1 MHAARLLV
9 AVFCAYVYAENLVL
23 TNDDGWAD
31 AQIRA
36 QYFELTQAGYDVV
49 LSCPA
54 ENQSGTGSTTAAA
67 MPLSEPCEY
76 DTCPVGSPAEGY
88 NASNPY
94 LNYVNAYPVDAARY
108 GIQVLAPE
116 FFHGSR
122 PDFVVSGPN
131 IGNNLGTVILI
142 SGTMGAACEAAKE
155 GVPSTAFNGA
165 TGAQVSYTTLES
177 DPDSP
182 YSQSS
187 WIYSALTVHYTRAI
201 LASQVPG
208 IPLLPRNVTVNVNY
222 PPIDNCSEVSEYK
235 WIFSRNLANSGETD
249 IWTCGS
255 SSLPAEA
262 DVVAT
267 EGCYI
272 SVSAIN
278 AINKTDVDAFTQG
291 EVYARLAALPF
302 SCLP

>member
-1 MHAARLLV
+1 MLSPSLLV
-9 AVFCAYVYAENLVL
+9 LAFAAVVCAKNLIL

-36 QYFELTQAGYDVV
+36 QYTELTDARFDVV
-49 LSCPA
+49 LSAPT
-54 ENQSGTGSTTAAA
+54 ENKSGTGSTSAT
-67 MPLSEPCEY
+67 PTSLTEPCEY

-88 NASNPY
+88 NASNPH
-94 LNYVNAYPVDAARY
+94 LNYVNAYPVDAVRY
-108 GIQVLAPE
+108 GIQILAPK
-116 FFHGSR
+116 FFRGP

-131 IGNNLGTVILI
+131 IGDNLGTVILI
-142 SGTMGAACEAAKE
+142 SGTVGAACEASKE
-155 GVPSTAFNGA
+155 GVPSTAFSGA

-177 DPDSP
+177 EPDAS
-182 YSQSS
+182 STLSS
-187 WIYSALTVHYTRAI
+187 WIYSALTVHYTEAI
-201 LASQVPG
+201 LALDIPG

-222 PPIDNCSEVSEYK
+222 PSIDNCSDPADYK
-235 WIFSRNLANSGETD
+235 WVFSRNLANTGETD
-249 IWTCGS
+249 IYTCGS
-255 SSLPAEA
+255 SKLPAES

-278 AINKTDVDAFTQG
+278 AVNKTDVDALTQA
-291 EVYARLAALPF
+291 EVYARLALLPF